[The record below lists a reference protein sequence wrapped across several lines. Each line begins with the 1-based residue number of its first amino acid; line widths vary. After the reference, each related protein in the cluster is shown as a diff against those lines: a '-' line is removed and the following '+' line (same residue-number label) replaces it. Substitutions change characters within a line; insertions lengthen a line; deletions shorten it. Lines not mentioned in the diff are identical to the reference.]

1 MTMPQHHKDTASLQ
15 AMVDAESKKSKKIV
29 ESSFALQAEGGT
41 RFQYSTAEACDD
53 ILGYLQD
60 RPEYN
65 QQKFYFCSDTYPPTK
80 DGLKSLKDAL
90 ILAAHD
96 AGLKIAS
103 SGGTKPKQGL
113 HLVLRCSCSLL
124 YQNRGSS
131 QGDEI

>member
-1 MTMPQHHKDTASLQ
+1 MPQQHKDTASLQ
-15 AMVDAESKKSKKIV
+15 AMVDAESKEVK
-29 ESSFALQAEGGT
+29 ERLW
-41 RFQYSTAEACDD
+41 RFPLPFKLKVAHASSTAEACDD

-60 RPEYN
+60 HPEYN

-103 SGGTKPKQGL
+103 SVGTKPKQGL

>member
-1 MTMPQHHKDTASLQ
+1 MPFKLRKVAHAS
-15 AMVDAESKKSKKIV
+15 
-29 ESSFALQAEGGT
+29 
-41 RFQYSTAEACDD
+41 STAEACDD

-96 AGLKIAS
+96 PGLKVAS
-103 SGGTKPKQGL
+103 ARRTSAEDP
-113 HLVLRCSCSLL
+113 SCPFESQYTVMTAVILSEGAMCVPISVSLKA
-124 YQNRGSS
+124 
-131 QGDEI
+131 